1 MRTPSGDAAP
11 RVRSARTGRADPPP
25 GPQPAPHHSAPRRL
39 RPLHPPGAA
48 YCSARYGRS
57 AATAAAT
64 LGSRASDA
72 SPATSA
78 DPAARSGLEK
88 KKGVNPEV
96 QRPPASQWQ
105 HGGNKSGPA
114 KEGRSS
120 GSRTTTCGE
129 TCHFPTFPCPSP
141 SLALAPPLFF
151 LLHGTELP
159 STLLTCQIPGRER
172 RPHRRAHPATLALA
186 RP

>member
-11 RVRSARTGRADPPP
+11 RVRSARSGRADPPP
-25 GPQPAPHHSAPRRL
+25 GPQPAPHHSVPRRL
-39 RPLHPPGAA
+39 RPLQPPGAA

-78 DPAARSGLEK
+78 DPAARSGLK
-88 KKGVNPEV
+88 KKRCEPGSTSTARISVAT
-96 QRPPASQWQ
+96 R
-105 HGGNKSGPA
+105 GNKSGPA